1 MANRNQNI
9 GVLTPKKYLHD
20 LSHHHTLT
28 LDWFRIQPI
37 DCIECVEGDKMSINL
52 STILDAAPLATKV
65 FGGASLDIHAFFVP
79 SRIVWE
85 DFNEYRYGD
94 SREYGTDVVPP
105 FMTMG
110 DLSSLTGGSK
120 LTHDGDRF
128 TMTNPNNQASYK
140 NLRRVM
146 SGLGYPTSF
155 IQNDNK
161 NEGNIS
167 LSTTYNNMPISLLPM
182 RVYERVWWDWYRD
195 SVNIPESG
203 KSRYCITS
211 SGAIGTIEKTIS
223 FKPRFRCWRKDYITT
238 LLQSPQLGE
247 STSIKSNVRPDLEV
261 HTVMDGSYIP
271 MGLGQSSSQA
281 NVEFVGLQDAMTQSS
296 DMLTFNLTSNLQ
308 VNALR
313 GAIAMQRF
321 LEKLNV
327 TGTRPIERIQALFG
341 QSPSPVR
348 LDMSELIG
356 THRQRVYINGLTNTG
371 SSNLLNSV
379 DSAPD
384 DYYNDTAFG
393 VNPFDVKFGQ
403 VTGRSYS
410 EGNTP
415 NINYT
420 CSEDGFILICA
431 SLMPDYINPTA
442 VSRMFMRG
450 LSTPDA
456 SNTDYYTPEFDGIGY
471 QECLYNEVS
480 FPEYTPSNEGVWG
493 VDYDPYKVAGYQPK
507 YEEYRFMQDRISG
520 DFNEQQSSVAL
531 RNYVFAKNLTDGMQ
545 SGILP
550 SGVTLTTPDEN
561 DVALFD
567 NHFQKT
573 NPALDHFIFDVHINI
588 NALRPIS
595 KTELP
600 TELSNLANSV
610 ATDVSNGG
618 VRL

>member
-1 MANRNQNI
+1 MSKRNQNI
-9 GVLTPKKYLHD
+9 GVLTPKKYVHD

-79 SRIVWE
+79 TRILWK
-85 DFNEYRYGD
+85 DFNVYRYGD
-94 SREYGTDVVPP
+94 SRDVGTSLVPP

-110 DLSSLTGGSK
+110 ELGALTGSAK
-120 LTHDGDRF
+120 LTHDGERF
-128 TMTNPNNQASYK
+128 NMEAPDNDIPKK

-155 IQNDNK
+155 IQNVASD
-161 NEGNIS
+161 EGSIS
-167 LSTTYNNMPISLLPM
+167 LSNTYNDMPISVLPM
-182 RVYERVWWDWYRD
+182 RAYERVWWDWYRD
-195 SVNIPESG
+195 SVNIAESA
-203 KSRYCITS
+203 KVTYLFTN
-211 SGAIGTIEKTIS
+211 SGASGTAERGIS

-238 LLQSPQLGE
+238 LLQSPQLG
-247 STSIKSNVRPDLEV
+247 D
-261 HTVMDGSYIP
+261 
-271 MGLGQSSSQA
+271 SSS
-281 NVEFVGLQDAMTQSS
+281 VSG
-296 DMLTFNLTSNLQ
+296 LTSMVENDVIESVSAVWTPLYGSESGQIARGSILGSEQSRITTNLVPSIQ

-371 SSNLLNSV
+371 SNTLLDSV
-379 DSAPD
+379 DSIPD
-384 DYYNDTAFG
+384 EFYEDTAFG
-393 VNPFDVKFGQ
+393 LNGYDVKFGQ

-415 NINYT
+415 NFNYT

-480 FPEYTPSNEGVWG
+480 FPEYTPSNQGVWG

-531 RNYVFAKNLTDGMQ
+531 RQYVFAKNLTDGMQ
-545 SGILP
+545 SGLLP
-550 SGVTLTTPDEN
+550 SGKELTTPDAN

-573 NPALDHFIFDVHINI
+573 NPYLDHFIFDTHINI

-610 ATDVSNGG
+610 ETDVSNGG